1 MDFSDC
7 KGIYVVAIPKYGEMQ
22 KVTGELIGASRE
34 LAAELNESVSVV
46 LVGSEIRDKAQELI
60 HLGADF
66 VYVMD
71 APIFTHYDGVA
82 YQKALTGFFKE
93 KKPNIVMFG
102 ADPYGRDLAPRMAA
116 DLVCGVTADVTELSV
131 EPETKLVVWRWE
143 EILWRILSVLISVRR

>member
-1 MDFSDC
+1 MDFSDY
-7 KGIYVVAIPKYGEMQ
+7 KGIYVVAIPKYGEIQ

-82 YQKALTGFFKE
+82 YQKALTGFFKA
-93 KKPNIVMFG
+93 KKQMYSS
-102 ADPYGRDLAPRMAA
+102 DWQD
-116 DLVCGVTADVTELSV
+116 T
-131 EPETKLVVWRWE
+131 
-143 EILWRILSVLISVRR
+143 

>member
-1 MDFSDC
+1 
-7 KGIYVVAIPKYGEMQ
+7 
-22 KVTGELIGASRE
+22 
-34 LAAELNESVSVV
+34 
-46 LVGSEIRDKAQELI
+46 
-60 HLGADF
+60 
-66 VYVMD
+66 MD

-131 EPETKLVVWRWE
+131 EPETKLIVWSRPAMGGNIMADIVSPDFRPQVGTVRQGHSGIPHMMKAVLVKLLMFPSSWGWK
-143 EILWRILSVLISVRR
+143 ILARF

>member
-1 MDFSDC
+1 MDFSDY
-7 KGIYVVAIPKYGEMQ
+7 KGIYVVAIPKYGEIQ

-71 APIFTHYDGVA
+71 API
-82 YQKALTGFFKE
+82 LR
-93 KKPNIVMFG
+93 IM
-102 ADPYGRDLAPRMAA
+102 M
-116 DLVCGVTADVTELSV
+116 
-131 EPETKLVVWRWE
+131 VWH
-143 EILWRILSVLISVRR
+143 IRRL